1 MAPLPP
7 PPPAA
12 LPAAR
17 WWDEICV
24 FGAGH
29 CFYPRSA
36 AAISVYVY
44 AAALAYTVSVS
55 IQRGR
60 LGEHGHATHLLPVK
74 RMRWFPTFLGF
85 SYVARIAWF
94 LLSNTHTFEW
104 VVGPPTPPFAYE
116 HMILDVPVLPTD
128 IDMYVLG
135 VTSFGK
141 LATLLYFSAF
151 TLLLRFWED
160 VLHQAQRAE
169 KPLARFASA
178 NQSIIAE
185 YTRASKQQLRSRKIF
200 VVANVWIY
208 LVEFALLVL
217 KTLFPTYQ
225 TTSFVFQLD
234 YGVVALFFFLLAV
247 MLARCAYQLRRVLSK
262 IEFSALASSIAARVT
277 ALGAG
282 VSLLFLYRSV
292 LLLISMP
299 AIEVFDP
306 HGANPWLFYTLPE
319 VLPGVFVI
327 SMMSVKRGA
336 RVGGGSGAGG
346 GGSGGGG
353 VSCLPTV
360 GGGAAAAA
368 TDEGTPLLQ
377 RRFSSD
383 PPRFQGQELHI

>member
-1 MAPLPP
+1 MASL
-7 PPPAA
+7 PPAA
-12 LPAAR
+12 AGAR

-36 AAISVYVY
+36 AASSVYVY
-44 AAALAYTVSVS
+44 AIALAYTVSVS

-74 RMRWFPTFLGF
+74 RMRWFPTFLSF
-85 SYVARIAWF
+85 SYIARIAWF

-104 VVGPPTPPFAYE
+104 VVGDATTPPIAYE
-116 HMILDVPVLPTD
+116 HLVLDVPVLPTD

-160 VLHQAQRAE
+160 VLHHAQRAE

-178 NQSIIAE
+178 NQSIIGE
-185 YTRASKQQLRSRKIF
+185 YTRASKQQVRSRTLF

-208 LVEFALLVL
+208 LVESALLAL

-225 TTSFVFQLD
+225 TNSVVFQLD
-234 YGVVALFFFLLAV
+234 YGVVAFFFFLLAL
-247 MLARCAYQLRRVLSK
+247 MLARTAVQLWRVLTK
-262 IEFSALASSIAARVT
+262 IEFSALASSIATRV
-277 ALGAG
+277 AVLGAG
-282 VSLLFLYRSV
+282 VSVLFLYRSV

-306 HGANPWLFYTLPE
+306 HGANPWLFYTVPE
-319 VLPGVFVI
+319 ILPGVLVI
-327 SMMSVKRGA
+327 SMMSVKRGTN
-336 RVGGGSGAGG
+336 GGNGKRT
-346 GGSGGGG
+346 

-360 GGGAAAAA
+360 GRGTTGT

-377 RRFSSD
+377 RRFSTD